1 MWSKQAECTVWEGDP
16 FHDDDGAFTDFELTA
31 GAPKEFLPSG
41 GILDDNGDDVSD
53 GGIGRESGFDVG
65 VINVGSGSLGICTGL
80 LGVGDEERDTD
91 GVVGVEHGGGC
102 GCTSS

>member
-1 MWSKQAECTVWEGDP
+1 MGGKQAECTVGEGDP

-31 GAPKEFLPSG
+31 GAPKEFLPSS
-41 GILDDNGDDVSD
+41 GILGDNCDDFSD
-53 GGIGRESGFDVG
+53 GGVGREPSFDVG
-65 VINVGSGSLGICTGL
+65 VINVGSGSLGIGTSL

-102 GCTSS
+102 GCASS